1 MERVPRTNII
11 VTLVVIAQ
19 FACTSLWF
27 AGNAILPDLQTE
39 FALSENAISNLT
51 STVQFGFIFGTLIF
65 ALLSISDRYSPSKVF
80 FVCALFGAAANFL
93 ITLISS
99 ATHLFL
105 LRGLVG
111 FFLAGIYPVGMKIT
125 ADYYE
130 KGLGKVLGLLVGALV
145 VGTALPHLLRVYNG
159 SMDWHFVIYT
169 TSSLAIVG
177 GTLIFFFV
185 PNGPFRKRGSKLD
198 LSLCFAVFKN
208 KKFRGAAFGYFGHM
222 WELYTMWAFTP
233 FIINYYNQLNNQT
246 INVAL
251 WSFVIIAIGGTAC
264 AIGGY
269 YSKLMGSSRIAF
281 IALLVSCICCLVSF
295 ATFQLPVIFFVSFLM
310 VWGMS
315 VVTDSPQF
323 STLVAQF
330 APAEARGTALTIV
343 NSIGFAI
350 TIVSLKLMDE
360 LISLFDPKIVFIVLS
375 IGPLLGLMALS
386 RAKIIE

>member
-1 MERVPRTNII
+1 MEQVPRTNTV
-11 VTLVVIAQ
+11 VTLIVVAQ

-27 AGNAILPDLQTE
+27 AGNAVLPDLQTE

-51 STVQFGFIFGTLIF
+51 SAVQIGFIFGTLIF

-80 FVCALFGAAANFL
+80 FVCALLGATANFS
-93 ITLISS
+93 ITLISN

-111 FFLAGIYPVGMKIT
+111 FFLAGIYPVGMKIS
-125 ADYYE
+125 ADYHE

-145 VGTALPHLLRVYNG
+145 VGTALPHLLKVYNG
-159 SMDWHFVIYT
+159 SLDWHFVVYA

-177 GTLIFFFV
+177 GAFVFFFV
-185 PNGPFRKRGSKLD
+185 PNGPFRKKGNRLD
-198 LSLCFAVFKN
+198 LSLCFTVFKH

-233 FIINYYNQLNNQT
+233 FMLSYYNQQNNET

-251 WSFVIIAIGGTAC
+251 WSFAIIAIGGLAC
-264 AIGGY
+264 TLGGI
-269 YSKLMGSSRIAF
+269 YSKSIGSSRIAF
-281 IALLVSCICCLVSF
+281 IALLASCVCCLVSF
-295 ATFQLPVIFFVSFLM
+295 AAFQLPVIPFIFFLL
-310 VWGMS
+310 VWGMA
-315 VVTDSPQF
+315 VVADSPQF

-343 NSIGFAI
+343 NSLGFAI
-350 TIVSLKLMDE
+350 TIVSLKLIDE
-360 LISLFDPKIVFIVLS
+360 LVLRFDPKIVFIALA
-375 IGPLLGLMALS
+375 IGPILGLLALS